1 MLLSVPATIVKQ
13 HAVAG
18 IVSRLLT
25 NLIARFS
32 KTMFVQNPHRQI
44 GSHGDNARGRRY
56 FGTRTERVLALAA
69 FLPALLFVSG
79 CKSEV
84 RVPVFPVAG
93 KVTYKGQPTVGAQV
107 VLHAVKAEDTHDV
120 APTGVVGNDG
130 SFTITVYEPGD
141 GAPQGDYVA
150 TIQWRKFVDG
160 GAGPNVLP
168 KEYSSPATS
177 PVKVSVQSG
186 PTNIPPIA
194 IK

>member
-1 MLLSVPATIVKQ
+1 
-13 HAVAG
+13 
-18 IVSRLLT
+18 
-25 NLIARFS
+25 
-32 KTMFVQNPHRQI
+32 MFVKHPHQQI
-44 GSHGDNARGRRY
+44 GSHGENARSRWQ
-56 FGTRTERVLALAA
+56 FSLTHASRVLALAA
-69 FLPALLFVSG
+69 LLPAVALMSG

-107 VLHAVKAEDTHDV
+107 VLHPVKAEETSDV
-120 APTGVVGNDG
+120 APSGVVGNDG
-130 SFTITVYEPGD
+130 SFTVTVYEPGD
-141 GAPQGDYVA
+141 GAPPGDYVA

-168 KEYSSPATS
+168 KEYSSPTTS

-186 PTNIPPIA
+186 ATNIPPIA

>member
-1 MLLSVPATIVKQ
+1 
-13 HAVAG
+13 
-18 IVSRLLT
+18 
-25 NLIARFS
+25 
-32 KTMFVQNPHRQI
+32 MFVQNPQQQF
-44 GSHGDNARGRRY
+44 GSHGDNARGQQ
-56 FGTRTERVLALAA
+56 FSIALTQRVLALAA
-69 FLPALLFVSG
+69 LLPALVFISG

-93 KVTYKGQPTVGAQV
+93 KVTFKGQPTAGAQV
-107 VLHAVKAEDTHDV
+107 VLHPVKPIDTHDV
-120 APTGVVGNDG
+120 APTGIVGNDG
-130 SFTITVYEPGD
+130 SFTITAYEPGD

-150 TIQWRKFVDG
+150 TVEWRKFVDG

-177 PVKVSVQSG
+177 PVKVSVQNG